1 MPGPQSCLICR
12 SIVMRI
18 TLGVMKVNLLLVL
31 LFALVFN
38 WPIFLHFYTILTQL
52 DHVKAGFVLSIPLV
66 LLAALNAVFL
76 PFTFRYLLK
85 PFFVL
90 LILLG
95 SVVSY
100 AMLKYGVIFDRDM
113 VQNMVATNTG
123 EVSAYLN
130 GSVALWFLLTGVLP
144 ALALLWVKIEYPSP
158 WYRGFGLRLG
168 SIALSLLFL
177 VGVAALYYQDYAS
190 VGRNN
195 KSLGKEIVP
204 ANYVHGFYRY
214 ARDILFATPIPY
226 QPLGTDARV
235 VGQGNKPTLMFL
247 VVGETARSQNYSLN
261 GYRKQ
266 TNSFTEQE
274 AGVISFKDVRS
285 CGTATAVSVPCMFSN
300 LTRRGYDDTLAQSRD
315 GMLDVLQHA
324 GVSVLWK
331 ENDGG
336 CKGVCKNVPTID
348 IEAKAFPQYCQQGSC
363 YDEVMLEGLD
373 RQIADMKGK
382 QGNKLVAFHLMG
394 SHGPTYYR
402 RYPASE
408 RFFVPDCPRSDIE
421 NCSNEELVNTYDN
434 TIRYTDKVVAQ
445 LIEKLKSLQTDYN
458 VGLVYLSDHGES
470 LGAMGLYLHGTPY
483 QFAPDD
489 QTRVPLLT
497 WFSPQLQ
504 ADRQLNMGCLQ
515 QEASSKRFSH
525 DNLFHSMLG
534 IMDVQTSVYDGALDL
549 FKPCRAG

>member
-1 MPGPQSCLICR
+1 
-12 SIVMRI
+12 MRL

-38 WPIFLHFYTILTQL
+38 WPIFLHFYRILTAL
-52 DHVKAGFVLSIPLV
+52 EHVKAGFALSIPLV
-66 LLAALNAVFL
+66 LIAALNAVFL

-85 PFFVL
+85 PFFIL
-90 LILLG
+90 LIMTASL
-95 SVVSY
+95 VSY
-100 AMLKYGVIFDRDM
+100 AMLKYGIIFDVGM
-113 VQNMVATNTG
+113 VQNILETNSGEAT
-123 EVSAYLN
+123 SYLN
-130 GSVALWFLLTGVLP
+130 ASVVLWFLLTAVLP
-144 ALALLWVKIEYPSP
+144 VLGLLWIKVEYPTP
-158 WYRGFGLRLG
+158 WYKGLGLRLG

-195 KSLGKEIVP
+195 HSIVKEIVP
-204 ANYVHGFYRY
+204 SNYVRGLYRY
-214 ARDILFATPIPY
+214 ARDILFATPVPY
-226 QPLGTDARV
+226 EPIGTDARV
-235 VGQGNKPTLMFL
+235 VAKSDKPTLMFL

-261 GYRKQ
+261 GYQKE
-266 TNSFTEQE
+266 TNGFTMKEPDLVSFR
-274 AGVISFKDVRS
+274 DVRS
-285 CGTATAVSVPCMFSN
+285 CGTATAISVPCMFSN
-300 LTRRGYDDTLAQSRD
+300 LTRREYDETLAKSRD
-315 GMLDVLQHA
+315 GLLDVLQHA

-336 CKGVCKNVPTID
+336 CKGVCNHVPTLE
-348 IEAKAFPQYCQQGSC
+348 IEPKTFPEYCEGDSC
-363 YDEVMLEGLD
+363 YDEVLLQGLD
-373 RQIADMKGK
+373 QQIAGMKGK
-382 QGNKLVAFHLMG
+382 QGSKLVAFHLMG

-402 RYPASE
+402 RYPAAD
-408 RFFVPDCPRSDIE
+408 RVFLPDCPRSDIE

-434 TIRYTDKVVAQ
+434 TIRYTDKVLSQ
-445 LIEKLKSLQTDYN
+445 LIDKLKTLESQYN

-483 QFAPDD
+483 KFAPDD

-504 ADRQLNMGCLQ
+504 RDRQLDQNCLR
-515 QEASSKRFSH
+515 QEAGSKRFSH

-534 IMDVQTSVYDGALDL
+534 IMDVQTQAYDGKLDL

>member
-1 MPGPQSCLICR
+1 
-12 SIVMRI
+12 MRL

-38 WPIFLHFYTILTQL
+38 WPIFLHFYRILTAL
-52 DHVKAGFVLSIPLV
+52 EHVKAGFALSIPLV
-66 LLAALNAVFL
+66 LIAALNAVFL

-85 PFFVL
+85 PFFIL
-90 LILLG
+90 LIMTASL
-95 SVVSY
+95 VSY
-100 AMLKYGVIFDRDM
+100 AMLKYGIIFDVGM
-113 VQNMVATNTG
+113 VQNILETNSGEAT
-123 EVSAYLN
+123 SYLN
-130 GSVALWFLLTGVLP
+130 ASVVLWFLLTAVLP
-144 ALALLWVKIEYPSP
+144 VLGLLWVKIEYPTP
-158 WYRGFGLRLG
+158 WYKGLVQRLAG
-168 SIALSLLFL
+168 IALSLLFL

-195 KSLGKEIVP
+195 HSIVKEIVP
-204 ANYVHGFYRY
+204 SNYVRGLYRY
-214 ARDILFATPIPY
+214 ARDILFATPVPY
-226 QPLGTDARV
+226 EPIGTDARV
-235 VGQGNKPTLMFL
+235 VAKSDKPTLMFL

-261 GYRKQ
+261 GYQKE
-266 TNSFTEQE
+266 TNGFTMKEPDLVSFR
-274 AGVISFKDVRS
+274 DVRS

-300 LTRRGYDDTLAQSRD
+300 LTRREYDETLAKSRD
-315 GMLDVLQHA
+315 GLLDVLQHA

-336 CKGVCKNVPTID
+336 CKGVCNHVPTLE
-348 IEAKAFPQYCQQGSC
+348 IEPKTFPEYCEGDSC
-363 YDEVMLEGLD
+363 YDEVLLQGLD
-373 RQIADMKGK
+373 QQIAGMKGK
-382 QGNKLVAFHLMG
+382 QGSKLVAFHLMG

-402 RYPASE
+402 RYPAAD
-408 RFFVPDCPRSDIE
+408 RVFLPDCPRSDIE

-434 TIRYTDKVVAQ
+434 TIRYTDKVLSQ
-445 LIEKLKSLQTDYN
+445 LIAKLKTLESQYN

-483 QFAPDD
+483 KFAPDD

-504 ADRQLNMGCLQ
+504 RDRQLDQDCLR
-515 QEASSKRFSH
+515 QEAGSKRFSH

-534 IMDVQTSVYDGALDL
+534 IMDVQTQVYDGKLDL

>member
-1 MPGPQSCLICR
+1 
-12 SIVMRI
+12 MRL

-38 WPIFLHFYTILTQL
+38 WPIFLHFYRILTAL
-52 DHVKAGFVLSIPLV
+52 EHVKAGFALSIPLV
-66 LLAALNAVFL
+66 LIAALNAVFL

-85 PFFVL
+85 PFFIL
-90 LILLG
+90 LIMTASL
-95 SVVSY
+95 VSY
-100 AMLKYGVIFDRDM
+100 AMLKYGIIFDVGM
-113 VQNMVATNTG
+113 VQNILETNSGEAT
-123 EVSAYLN
+123 SYLN
-130 GSVALWFLLTGVLP
+130 ASVVLWFLLTAVLP
-144 ALALLWVKIEYPSP
+144 VLGLLWIKVEYPTP
-158 WYRGFGLRLG
+158 WYKGLGLRLG

-195 KSLGKEIVP
+195 HSIVKEIVP
-204 ANYVHGFYRY
+204 SNYVRGLYRY
-214 ARDILFATPIPY
+214 ARDILFATPVPY
-226 QPLGTDARV
+226 EPIGTDARV
-235 VGQGNKPTLMFL
+235 VAKSDKPTLMFL

-261 GYRKQ
+261 GYQKE
-266 TNSFTEQE
+266 TNGFTMKEPDLVSFR
-274 AGVISFKDVRS
+274 DVRS

-300 LTRRGYDDTLAQSRD
+300 LTRREYDETLAKSRD
-315 GMLDVLQHA
+315 GLLDVLQHA

-336 CKGVCKNVPTID
+336 CKGVCNHVPTLE
-348 IEAKAFPQYCQQGSC
+348 IEPKTFPEYCEGDSC
-363 YDEVMLEGLD
+363 YDEVLLQGLD
-373 RQIADMKGK
+373 QQIAGMKGK
-382 QGNKLVAFHLMG
+382 QGSKLVAFHLMG

-402 RYPASE
+402 RYPAADLV
-408 RFFVPDCPRSDIE
+408 FLPDCPRSDIE

-434 TIRYTDKVVAQ
+434 TIRYTDKVLSQ
-445 LIEKLKSLQTDYN
+445 LIDKLKTLESQYN

-483 QFAPDD
+483 KFAPDD

-504 ADRQLNMGCLQ
+504 RDRQLDQDCLR
-515 QEASSKRFSH
+515 QEAGSKRFSH

-534 IMDVQTSVYDGALDL
+534 IMDVQTQAYDGKLDM

>member
-1 MPGPQSCLICR
+1 
-12 SIVMRI
+12 MRL

-38 WPIFLHFYTILTQL
+38 WPIFLHFYRILTAL
-52 DHVKAGFVLSIPLV
+52 EHVKAGFALSIPLV
-66 LLAALNAVFL
+66 LIAALNAVFL

-85 PFFVL
+85 PFFIL
-90 LILLG
+90 LIMTASL
-95 SVVSY
+95 VSY
-100 AMLKYGVIFDRDM
+100 AMLKYGIIFDVGM
-113 VQNMVATNTG
+113 VQNILETNSGEAT
-123 EVSAYLN
+123 SYLN
-130 GSVALWFLLTGVLP
+130 ASVVLWFLLTAVLP
-144 ALALLWVKIEYPSP
+144 VLGLLWIKVEYPTP
-158 WYRGFGLRLG
+158 WYKGLGLRLG

-195 KSLGKEIVP
+195 HSIVKEIVP
-204 ANYVHGFYRY
+204 SNYVRGLYRY
-214 ARDILFATPIPY
+214 ARDILFATPVPY
-226 QPLGTDARV
+226 EPIGTDARV
-235 VGQGNKPTLMFL
+235 VAKSDKPTLMFL

-261 GYRKQ
+261 GYQKE
-266 TNSFTEQE
+266 TNGFTMKEPDLVSFR
-274 AGVISFKDVRS
+274 DVRS

-300 LTRRGYDDTLAQSRD
+300 LTRREYDETLAKSRD
-315 GMLDVLQHA
+315 GLLDVLQHA

-336 CKGVCKNVPTID
+336 CKGVCNHVPTLE
-348 IEAKAFPQYCQQGSC
+348 IEPKTFPEYCEGDSC
-363 YDEVMLEGLD
+363 YDEVLLQGLD
-373 RQIADMKGK
+373 QQIAGMKGK
-382 QGNKLVAFHLMG
+382 QGSKLVAFHLMG

-402 RYPASE
+402 RYPAAD
-408 RFFVPDCPRSDIE
+408 RVFLPDCPRSDIE

-434 TIRYTDKVVAQ
+434 TIRYTDKVLSQ
-445 LIEKLKSLQTDYN
+445 LIDKLKTLESQYN

-483 QFAPDD
+483 KFAPDD

-504 ADRQLNMGCLQ
+504 RDRQLNQDCLR
-515 QEASSKRFSH
+515 QEAGSKRFSH

-534 IMDVQTSVYDGALDL
+534 IMDVQTQAYDGKLDL

>member
-1 MPGPQSCLICR
+1 
-12 SIVMRI
+12 MRL

-38 WPIFLHFYTILTQL
+38 WPIFLHFYRILTAL
-52 DHVKAGFVLSIPLV
+52 EHVKAGFALSIPLV
-66 LLAALNAVFL
+66 LIAALNAVFL

-85 PFFVL
+85 PFFIL
-90 LILLG
+90 LIMTASL
-95 SVVSY
+95 VSY
-100 AMLKYGVIFDRDM
+100 AMLKYGIIFDVGM
-113 VQNMVATNTG
+113 VQNILETNSG
-123 EVSAYLN
+123 EASSYLN
-130 GSVALWFLLTGVLP
+130 ASVVLWFLLTAVLP
-144 ALALLWVKIEYPSP
+144 VLGLLWIKVEYPTP
-158 WYRGFGLRLG
+158 WYKGLGLRLG

-195 KSLGKEIVP
+195 HSIVKEIVP
-204 ANYVHGFYRY
+204 SNYVRGLYRY
-214 ARDILFATPIPY
+214 ARDILFATPVPY
-226 QPLGTDARV
+226 EPIGTDARV
-235 VGQGNKPTLMFL
+235 VAKSDKPTLMFL

-261 GYRKQ
+261 GYQKE
-266 TNSFTEQE
+266 TNGFTMKEPDLVSFR
-274 AGVISFKDVRS
+274 DVRS

-300 LTRRGYDDTLAQSRD
+300 LTRREYDETLAKSRD
-315 GMLDVLQHA
+315 GLLDVLQHA

-336 CKGVCKNVPTID
+336 CKGVCNHVPTLE
-348 IEAKAFPQYCQQGSC
+348 IEPKTFPEYCEGDSC
-363 YDEVMLEGLD
+363 YDEVLLQGLD
-373 RQIADMKGK
+373 QQIAGMKGK
-382 QGNKLVAFHLMG
+382 QGSKLVAFHLMG

-402 RYPASE
+402 RYPAAD
-408 RFFVPDCPRSDIE
+408 RVFLPDCPRSDIE

-434 TIRYTDKVVAQ
+434 TIRYTDKVLSQ
-445 LIEKLKSLQTDYN
+445 LIDKLKTLESQYN

-483 QFAPDD
+483 KFAPDD

-504 ADRQLNMGCLQ
+504 RDRQLDQDCLR
-515 QEASSKRFSH
+515 QEAGSKRFSH

-534 IMDVQTSVYDGALDL
+534 IMDVQTQAYDGKLDL

>member
-1 MPGPQSCLICR
+1 
-12 SIVMRI
+12 MRL

-38 WPIFLHFYTILTQL
+38 WPIFLHFYRILTAL
-52 DHVKAGFVLSIPLV
+52 EHVKAGFALSIPLV
-66 LLAALNAVFL
+66 LIAALNAVFL

-85 PFFVL
+85 PFFIL
-90 LILLG
+90 LIMTASL
-95 SVVSY
+95 VSY
-100 AMLKYGVIFDRDM
+100 AMLKYGIIFDVGM
-113 VQNMVATNTG
+113 VQNILETNSGEAT
-123 EVSAYLN
+123 SYLN
-130 GSVALWFLLTGVLP
+130 ASVVLWFLLTAVLP
-144 ALALLWVKIEYPSP
+144 VLGLLWIKVEYPTP
-158 WYRGFGLRLG
+158 WYKGLGLRLG

-195 KSLGKEIVP
+195 HSIVKEIVP
-204 ANYVHGFYRY
+204 SNYVRGLYRY
-214 ARDILFATPIPY
+214 ARDILFATPVPY
-226 QPLGTDARV
+226 EPIGTDARV
-235 VGQGNKPTLMFL
+235 VAKSDKPTLMFL

-261 GYRKQ
+261 GYQKE
-266 TNSFTEQE
+266 TNGFTMKEPDLVSFR
-274 AGVISFKDVRS
+274 DVRS

-300 LTRRGYDDTLAQSRD
+300 LTRREYDETLAKSRD
-315 GMLDVLQHA
+315 GLLDVLQHA

-336 CKGVCKNVPTID
+336 CKGVCNHVPTLE
-348 IEAKAFPQYCQQGSC
+348 IEPKTFPEYCEGDSC
-363 YDEVMLEGLD
+363 YDEVLLQGLD
-373 RQIADMKGK
+373 QQIAGMKGK
-382 QGNKLVAFHLMG
+382 QGSKLVAFHLMG

-402 RYPASE
+402 RYPAAD
-408 RFFVPDCPRSDIE
+408 RVFLPDCPRSDIE

-434 TIRYTDKVVAQ
+434 TIRYTDKVLSQ
-445 LIEKLKSLQTDYN
+445 LIAKLKTLESQYN

-483 QFAPDD
+483 KFAPDD

-504 ADRQLNMGCLQ
+504 RDRQLDQDCLR
-515 QEASSKRFSH
+515 QEAGSKRFSH

-534 IMDVQTSVYDGALDL
+534 IMDVQTQVYDGALDL

>member
-1 MPGPQSCLICR
+1 
-12 SIVMRI
+12 MRL

-38 WPIFLHFYTILTQL
+38 WPIFLHFYRILTAL
-52 DHVKAGFVLSIPLV
+52 EHVKAGFALSIPLV
-66 LLAALNAVFL
+66 LIAALNAVFL

-85 PFFVL
+85 PFFIL
-90 LILLG
+90 LIMTASL
-95 SVVSY
+95 VSY
-100 AMLKYGVIFDRDM
+100 AMLKYGIIFDVGM
-113 VQNMVATNTG
+113 VQNILETNSGEAT
-123 EVSAYLN
+123 SYLN
-130 GSVALWFLLTGVLP
+130 ASVVLWFLLTAVLP
-144 ALALLWVKIEYPSP
+144 VLGLLWIKVEYPTP
-158 WYRGFGLRLG
+158 WYKGLGLRLG

-195 KSLGKEIVP
+195 HSIVKEIVP
-204 ANYVHGFYRY
+204 SNYVRGLYRY
-214 ARDILFATPIPY
+214 ARDILFATPVPY
-226 QPLGTDARV
+226 EPIGTDARV
-235 VGQGNKPTLMFL
+235 VAKSDKPTLMFL

-261 GYRKQ
+261 GYQKE
-266 TNSFTEQE
+266 TNGFTMKEPDLVSFR
-274 AGVISFKDVRS
+274 DVRS
-285 CGTATAVSVPCMFSN
+285 CGTATAISVPCMFSN
-300 LTRRGYDDTLAQSRD
+300 LTRREYDETLAKSRD
-315 GMLDVLQHA
+315 GLLDVLQHA

-336 CKGVCKNVPTID
+336 CKGVCNHVPTLE
-348 IEAKAFPQYCQQGSC
+348 IEPKTLPEYCEGDSC
-363 YDEVMLEGLD
+363 YDEVLLQGLD
-373 RQIADMKGK
+373 QQIAGMKGK
-382 QGNKLVAFHLMG
+382 QGSKLVAFHLMG

-402 RYPASE
+402 RYPAAD
-408 RFFVPDCPRSDIE
+408 RVFLPDCPRSDIE

-434 TIRYTDKVVAQ
+434 TIRYTDKVLSQ
-445 LIEKLKSLQTDYN
+445 LIDKLKTLESQYN

-483 QFAPDD
+483 KFAPDD

-504 ADRQLNMGCLQ
+504 RDRQLDQDCLR
-515 QEASSKRFSH
+515 QEAGSKRFSH

-534 IMDVQTSVYDGALDL
+534 IMDVQTQAYDGKLDL